1 MTIHD
6 ITDEEWAEIENRRI
20 VAAAAR
26 RLVASDASLSEG
38 AREALLADLE
48 LEDEPLPMEP
58 CS

>member
-26 RLVASDASLSEG
+26 RLVA
-38 AREALLADLE
+38 REALLADLE